1 MERPNK
7 ITGANAGAQPS
18 VTVRLTLAEDEAMK
32 IAAFAQ
38 AEAEGW
44 ARRGRK

>member
-1 MERPNK
+1 VHRARVRGVLERLP
-7 ITGANAGAQPS
+7 PP
-18 VTVRLTLAEDEAMK
+18 VTVRLTLEEDEAMK

-44 ARRGRK
+44 AMRGRK